1 MNRARHVNR
10 SGGFTLLEVLVV
22 MLLMGLLIGMVSF
35 VPLGTSSQ
43 QARREAERFATLV
56 ELLRQQAVERNQI
69 YGVQIDA
76 QRYAVQMLDGDGH
89 WQPAQAFRP
98 QILQEGLHLRIDLS
112 AAKPSVTGNA
122 VAPRAIGRQPDLLV
136 LPSDETSPFKLWL
149 ENDKTTLLT
158 ISSDGLDEV
167 QIESAK

>member
-1 MNRARHVNR
+1 MKRALHVHR
-10 SGGFTLLEVLVV
+10 VSGFTLLEVLVV

-56 ELLRQQAVERNQI
+56 NLLRQQAIERHQI
-69 YGVQIDA
+69 YGLQIDA

-89 WQPAQAFRP
+89 WQPAEQFRP
-98 QILQEGLHLRIDLS
+98 QALQEGMHLRIDLS
-112 AAKPSVTGNA
+112 AAKSLVTGST
-122 VAPRAIGRQPDLLV
+122 VAPKAIGRQPDLLV